1 MQIKYLASENF
12 KKYGK
17 CKECQQ
23 ANTGLK
29 WCNSCNSKR
38 FQEEFHKWTSGDK
51 EIDEFIQ
58 RIQLMAN
65 NHEEVIEWIPFDG
78 LKNITYLTEGGFS
91 SVYKA
96 IWPVGYID
104 SWNYKEKNWKR
115 ESQWEY
121 VCLKILKSLDVFKDT
136 DKRKFLQ
143 EIKNQLKFRGK
154 GAIAVYGLTKNPI
167 ENEYFI
173 VMKYATYG
181 DLRKMLDNNFEK
193 LSWIQK
199 IRILYYISNGLANI
213 HEAGL
218 MHCDIHPGNIVNVSL
233 TSSYISDF
241 GLCKSLSL
249 VSRNYKKRI
258 YGYGVVPYMATETL
272 SRGEYTRKSDI
283 YSFGMIML
291 EVFTSYPPYYN
302 IPQDYV
308 NRIMRIYKVLGL
320 RPKIKYK
327 IPQLLK
333 DLMDKCWDIDPFNR
347 PTAKELEVQ
356 LEKYVNGD
364 NSELEEQIKEADEVN
379 KNFKPYNPHSNIRY
393 LYSLWGGKVGKGVW
407 PNFWKFLLLILL

>member
-1 MQIKYLASENF
+1 MQIKYLSSENF

-121 VCLKILKSLDVFKDT
+121 VCLKILKSLDFFKDT
-136 DKRKFLQ
+136 DKSNFLQ

-181 DLRKMLDNNFEK
+181 NLRKMLDNNFKK

-213 HEAGL
+213 HEANL

-241 GLCKSLSL
+241 EFM
-249 VSRNYKKRI
+249 
-258 YGYGVVPYMATETL
+258 GYLATETL
-272 SRGEYTRKSDI
+272 SRGEYTRESDI

-302 IPQDYV
+302 IPHDENLV
-308 NRIMRIYKVLGL
+308 KMICDGL
-320 RPKIKYK
+320 KPEIKYK

-333 DLMDKCWDIDPFNR
+333 DLMNKCWDISPFNR
-347 PTAKELEVQ
+347 PTSYELEVQ
-356 LEKYVNGD
+356 LENFVNGD

-379 KNFKPYNPHSNIRY
+379 KNFKPYNPH
-393 LYSLWGGKVGKGVW
+393 LYSLWDSE
-407 PNFWKFLLLILL
+407 LLRLDFS